1 MNKKTIFI
9 IFFLVISKLSFG
21 QYDPAALEI
30 LEGMSKKYQQITA
43 FKADIVYSLVN
54 ETEGVNDNFK
64 GNVIVK
70 GDKYKLIMDEQ
81 EIVNNGE
88 TVWTY
93 LPDVNEVT
101 IDNYN
106 PETAYI
112 NPTKI
117 LNAYKKGFKYLY
129 LNDVSE
135 DGNTYQLVDLVPE
148 NAKDSQYFKIRLEV
162 NKGDQMLKSWTMFD
176 KSGNRYVYNV
186 ENFSSDINPDDSL
199 FTFDPSKYK
208 DIEIIDLR

>member
-1 MNKKTIFI
+1 MNRI
-9 IFFLVISKLSFG
+9 IILILFFLGISQLSFS

-30 LEGMSKKYQQITA
+30 LEAMSKKYQQITA
-43 FKADIVYSLVN
+43 FKADIIYSLVN
-54 ETEGVNDNFK
+54 ETEGINDNFK
-64 GNVIVK
+64 GNVVVK
-70 GDKYKLIMDEQ
+70 GDMYKLVMDEQ
-81 EIVNNGE
+81 EIVNNGK

-106 PETAYI
+106 PDNAYI

-129 LNDVSE
+129 LNDVTE
-135 DGNTYQLVDLVPE
+135 DGKTFQMVDLVPE

-162 NKGDQMLKSWTMFD
+162 NKDDKLLKAWTMFD
-176 KSGNRYVYNV
+176 KSGNKYVYNV
-186 ENFSSDINPDDSL
+186 ENFTTNVNPGDAF